1 MVRTA
6 RNNFFQPS
14 AALLLLEG
22 SFPRGFG
29 RRASGSRIGYSA
41 LVRPPNPDVPHDL
54 PTDEERRLGSW
65 FECRGCKKDWPL
77 RLGDVRERRMCLN
90 CGRGMRRDRQAATRA
105 RARDGTIEKPAPV
118 VEASVPRRKA
128 DGVDLSDPALFE
140 QLYEGRV
147 PEEVSREIDTL
158 IEQAV
163 RRRGAA
169 R

>member
-1 MVRTA
+1 
-6 RNNFFQPS
+6 
-14 AALLLLEG
+14 
-22 SFPRGFG
+22 
-29 RRASGSRIGYSA
+29 
-41 LVRPPNPDVPHDL
+41 
-54 PTDEERRLGSW
+54 
-65 FECRGCKKDWPL
+65 
-77 RLGDVRERRMCLN
+77 
-90 CGRGMRRDRQAATRA
+90 MRRDRQAATRA